1 MNAPTGTKSHAK
13 PPKKRKITLIYIIEQ
28 TVTRA

>member
-1 MNAPTGTKSHAK
+1 MNAPTGTKSHTTLIE
-13 PPKKRKITLIYIIEQ
+13 KRKIILIYIIEQ

>member
-1 MNAPTGTKSHAK
+1 MNGPTETKSHTK
-13 PPKKRKITLIYIIEQ
+13 PPKKRKITLIFIIEQ

>member
-1 MNAPTGTKSHAK
+1 MNAPTETKSHTK
-13 PPKKRKITLIYIIEQ
+13 PLKKRKITLIYIIEQ